1 MRASLYLSIVSAT
14 LLLSGCTARLTEPEI
29 TFTPPQYVEE
39 MPAREEESSFAAR
52 GSLFG
57 QGDSP
62 LFSDHKAMHV
72 NDIVTVVISEKATS
86 SNKANKALTE
96 ADTIGLNGGL
106 FSSGGQNSAV
116 SSAVNKLNGLSNI
129 GFSAGSNSDYS
140 GSGSATKDASFTTTV
155 SARIVKVMIN
165 GNYFI
170 VGRREIM
177 VDDQKQIMQLSGVI
191 RPYDIDQNNQI
202 NSAKISDAKIMYAN
216 EGDVDRSVNQGWASK
231 MVNAVWPF

>member
-1 MRASLYLSIVSAT
+1 MRIHLYLSVLSAS
-14 LLLSGCTARLTEPEI
+14 LLFSGCTARLTEPEI
-29 TFTPPQYVEE
+29 TFAPPKYVEE
-39 MPAREEESSFAAR
+39 MPSREEENIFTAR

-72 NDIVTVVISEKATS
+72 NDIVTVVISERATS

-96 ADTIGLNGGL
+96 ADTLALNGGV
-106 FSSGGQNSAV
+106 FANPGQNTLLNNTLK
-116 SSAVNKLNGLSNI
+116 AVNGVTNV
-129 GFSAGSNSDYS
+129 GFSAGSNSNYS

-155 SARIVKVMIN
+155 SARIVKVMAN

-170 VGRREIM
+170 TGRREIM
-177 VDDQKQIMQLSGVI
+177 VDDQKQVMQLSGVI

-202 NSAKISDAKIMYAN
+202 NSAKISDAKIQYAN
-216 EGDVDRSVNQGWASK
+216 EGDIDRSTNQGWGSK
-231 MVNAVWPF
+231 MVQAVWPF

>member
-1 MRASLYLSIVSAT
+1 MRYPLFFSISLASL
-14 LLLSGCTARLTEPEI
+14 LLGGCTAKLTEPEI
-29 TFTPPQYVEE
+29 AFSPPQYVEE
-39 MPAREEESSFAAR
+39 MASREEENAFTAQ

-86 SNKANKALTE
+86 SNKGNKALSE
-96 ADTIGLNGGL
+96 ADAMGLNGGV
-106 FSSGGQNSAV
+106 FASAGGNTAVGSAL
-116 SSAVNKLNGLSNI
+116 SKINGLSNI
-129 GFSAGSNSDYS
+129 GFTAGSTSSYA

-155 SARIVKVMIN
+155 SARIVKVMAN

-170 VGRREIM
+170 TGRREIM

-202 NSAKISDAKIMYAN
+202 TSAKISDAKLLYAN
-216 EGDVDRSVNQGWASK
+216 EGDVDRSVNQGWGSK
-231 MVNAVWPF
+231 MIQAVWPF